1 MPDVPGLTYGTYLQ
15 LQRLL
20 GAQLPPDLAKQSG
33 ASPDATR
40 ELLHHDE
47 MLFIVVHQIYELWF
61 KLILHELT
69 YARDLLGRS
78 VQGSGG
84 RAERVPERNVP
95 TVCASIE
102 RVNEIFRVA
111 TAQWR
116 VIETMHPVHFLQ
128 FRDAITPASG
138 FQSVQFRE
146 MELLAGLTQ
155 STREGQGGGSYAL
168 QLSAGERAK
177 LENRTSAMTLKD
189 ALLDWLRRTPI
200 DQAYPKFAEDY
211 AAAFDRYVDDQIALQ
226 ARNPHATEAER
237 TAARLRFDALRKSI
251 REYFFSASSEENQAH
266 HAFMF
271 IATYREEPLL
281 RWPSVLL
288 DRLIE
293 FEQSFREFRFR
304 HARMVE
310 RMIGSRTGTG
320 GSPGLAYLEQTT
332 SYRIFGNLLEARN
345 FLIARHYLA
354 DVPHPEVLRFR
365 FGE

>member
-1 MPDVPGLTYGTYLQ
+1 MSGNRVITYGTYLQ
-15 LQRLL
+15 LDRLL
-20 GAQLPPDLAKQSG
+20 GAQLPPDLEKA
-33 ASPDATR
+33 ATTPIATR

-61 KLILHELT
+61 KLILHELSF
-69 YARDLLGRS
+69 ARDLLGRTAD
-78 VQGSGG
+78 GG
-84 RAERVPERNVP
+84 KSERVPERVVP
-95 TVCASIE
+95 TVVSTIE

-116 VIETMHPVHFLQ
+116 VIETMQPAHFLQ

-146 MELLAGLTQ
+146 MELLAGLAQTQ
-155 STREGQGGGSYAL
+155 RDGQIWGSYAL
-168 QLSAGERAK
+168 QLAPEERERVEKRA
-177 LENRTSAMTLKD
+177 SSMTLKG
-189 ALLDWLRRTPI
+189 ALMDWLRRTPI
-200 DQAYPKFAEDY
+200 EQAYPKFAEDY
-211 AAAFDRYVDDQIALQ
+211 AAAFDRYVNDQIALQ
-226 ARNPHATEAER
+226 EKNPHATAGERAAGRQRLEALE
-237 TAARLRFDALRKSI
+237 AAI
-251 REYFFSASSEENQAH
+251 RAYFFGPDPSETNAH
-266 HAFMF
+266 RAFMF

-310 RMIGSRTGTG
+310 RMIGARTGTG
-320 GSPGLAYLEQTT
+320 GSPGLAYLEHTT

-345 FLIARHYLA
+345 FLIARSYLA
-354 DVPHPEVLRFR
+354 DVPNPEVLRFR
-365 FGE
+365 FGD